1 MNLADVFTV
10 VFVILGLLI
19 VFVGCWLMAAG
30 LFPRRITR
38 CAEQLGAAPVKCAL
52 VGLACVVPLFALGI
66 IVGKVAQSAPGK
78 LGSFLIIVST
88 ILLAL
93 CGTAGLALRIGQGLP
108 AARDENEPWRRVFR
122 GGVVLAIT
130 YGTIVL
136 IPVTLLAGFGA
147 FVLSATRK
155 ASPATAPAPAP
166 APIVS

>member
-10 VFVILGLLI
+10 VFVILGLLV

-30 LFPRRITR
+30 LFPQRIAR
-38 CAEQLGAAPVKCAL
+38 CAEQLGAAPAKCAL

-66 IVGKVAQSAPGK
+66 VVGKVAQSAPGK
-78 LGSFLIIVST
+78 LGSFLIILST

-93 CGTAGLALRIGQGLP
+93 FGTAGLALRIGLGLP
-108 AARDENEPWRRVFR
+108 AVRDQNEPWRRVFR

-130 YGTIVL
+130 YGTLVL

-147 FVLSATRK
+147 FVLSAGRK
-155 ASPATAPAPAP
+155 PSPAPAP
-166 APIVS
+166 ASEPIAS